1 MIKFEKILC
10 RNLEISNLVH
20 SYSYV
25 NAEFNNLEEKYLY
38 RLAPNYFTQLVFELE
53 DGINKL
59 ESNGYLKDITQGS
72 HFKISHFNYIDVYRK
87 SIKKAKVRHVKV
99 NLYPHAIFRIFNI
112 SPIEIKDD
120 LNFNIKDVITR
131 SEYDILFEQLYFSK
145 DIFEKIMII
154 EIFLL
159 NKLKS
164 SKKSINFNYVEE
176 ALNSNFNINLK
187 ELSFNLGFSQRWLQK
202 NIKEATG
209 ANLKLIISNKRF
221 LKAISLIN
229 RNLINNTNI
238 SLTLISYECNY
249 YDQAHF
255 IKEFKRF
262 MGMTP
267 LEYIRS
273 FNDKKD
279 NYILTLQSF
288 NTLIDVF
295 NKD

>member
-1 MIKFEKILC
+1 
-10 RNLEISNLVH
+10 
-20 SYSYV
+20 
-25 NAEFNNLEEKYLY
+25 
-38 RLAPNYFTQLVFELE
+38 
-53 DGINKL
+53 
-59 ESNGYLKDITQGS
+59 
-72 HFKISHFNYIDVYRK
+72 
-87 SIKKAKVRHVKV
+87 
-99 NLYPHAIFRIFNI
+99 
-112 SPIEIKDD
+112 
-120 LNFNIKDVITR
+120 
-131 SEYDILFEQLYFSK
+131 FEQLYFSK

>member
-1 MIKFEKILC
+1 M
-10 RNLEISNLVH
+10 
-20 SYSYV
+20 
-25 NAEFNNLEEKYLY
+25 
-38 RLAPNYFTQLVFELE
+38 
-53 DGINKL
+53 
-59 ESNGYLKDITQGS
+59 
-72 HFKISHFNYIDVYRK
+72 
-87 SIKKAKVRHVKV
+87 
-99 NLYPHAIFRIFNI
+99 
-112 SPIEIKDD
+112 
-120 LNFNIKDVITR
+120 
-131 SEYDILFEQLYFSK
+131 
-145 DIFEKIMII
+145 
-154 EIFLL
+154 
-159 NKLKS
+159 
-164 SKKSINFNYVEE
+164 
-176 ALNSNFNINLK
+176 
-187 ELSFNLGFSQRWLQK
+187 QK

-209 ANLKLIISNKRF
+209 TNLKLIISNKRF